1 MKDDILINEG
11 DIIEDIIFIKTGVL
25 TLEIII
31 DLDDP
36 KNSVESHLELTAMDC
51 FKSISNQKFTE
62 LINLNSMNTGFRPNF
77 TQQVFKENF
86 GNKKELKIILCCIIA
101 LVAILVWFFIF
112 WFPHNEVGEPNIYDE
127 VLIWSEEESA
137 ENVPTFEQ
145 DVMNDLESYFNT
157 NNGYEEIEWEF
168 WFIDTDNE

>member
-1 MKDDILINEG
+1 M
-11 DIIEDIIFIKTGVL
+11 
-25 TLEIII
+25 
-31 DLDDP
+31 
-36 KNSVESHLELTAMDC
+36 
-51 FKSISNQKFTE
+51 
-62 LINLNSMNTGFRPNF
+62 
-77 TQQVFKENF
+77 
-86 GNKKELKIILCCIIA
+86 KKELKIILCCIIA

-127 VLIWSEEESA
+127 VIIWSEEESA
-137 ENVPTFEQ
+137 ENVPAFEQ